1 LNEGCIDVERIAT
14 VLELP
19 GEDPRRRH
27 VESCPRCRNLARSYT
42 EFMRAEMGPAAR
54 PDAARDRLAEVILDA
69 AGKMDVPE
77 AARQE
82 APELR
87 LESAPTRWW
96 SSWRLRSASL
106 VAATAAITLLAVILW
121 PDHSTVPPLL
131 RDDRVPRAGTLSLL
145 PAEAVTDGHVG
156 LTWTRAHGA
165 DRYEVRVYSSELDEI
180 YRHPAVTDTSVVIRL
195 SDIPTPPGSP
205 GLVWRVYAFRGS
217 DVIAVS
223 PPGAIPLP

>member
-1 LNEGCIDVERIAT
+1 MKEGCIDVERIAT

-19 GEDPRRRH
+19 AEDPRRRH
-27 VESCPRCRNLARSYT
+27 VESCPHCRNLARSYT
-42 EFMRAEMGPAAR
+42 EFLRAEMGPAAQ

-69 AGKMDVPE
+69 AGETDVPE
-77 AARQE
+77 T
-82 APELR
+82 AP
-87 LESAPTRWW
+87 SRWW

-131 RDDRVPRAGTLSLL
+131 RDDRVPRAGALSLR
-145 PAEAVTDGHVG
+145 PAEAVTDGNVR

-165 DRYEVRVYSSELDEI
+165 DRYEVRAYSSELDEI
-180 YRHPAVTDTSVVIRL
+180 YRHPAVTDTSVVICL
-195 SDIPTPPGSP
+195 SDIPAPPGSP
-205 GLVWRVYAFRGS
+205 GLVWRVHAFRGS

-223 PPGAIPLP
+223 PPGSIPLP